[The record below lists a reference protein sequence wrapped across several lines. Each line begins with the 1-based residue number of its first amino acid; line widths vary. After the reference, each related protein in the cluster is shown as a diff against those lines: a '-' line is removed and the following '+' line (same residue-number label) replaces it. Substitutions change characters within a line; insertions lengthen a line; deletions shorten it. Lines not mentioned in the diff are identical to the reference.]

1 MQIRHETL
9 HSIYHQVQSLC
20 CKELH
25 IADVMHL
32 IAQAIEQYERGYL
45 LAIEIPHQWTDH
57 SLHTIFLPL
66 DETELSAVLDAT
78 PVRAS
83 PLRGASSPDRTS

>member
-9 HSIYHQVQSLC
+9 QSIYHQVQSLC

-45 LAIEIPHQWTDH
+45 LALEIPHQWTDH

-78 PVRAS
+78 PARAFRL
-83 PLRGASSPDRTS
+83 PGASSPDRTS